1 MSSRVTKKT
10 TDFQHLLRVSAES
23 RRYPFP
29 ERAAIWEERLQMHL
43 KDLDSVLEAPAKGDM
58 LTLPPKAK
66 LEIVPPPASAAAPSA
81 QSHDIAFA
89 SAREIATR
97 VRRHALSPFE
107 VARAFVE
114 RADEQRALRA
124 FITLRPETVLREARQ
139 LETRLQAGEDL
150 GPLAGVPV
158 AVKDLA
164 RVKGYPFT
172 CGTKAMPGEEAVS
185 DAEVVAKLRAAGALI
200 IGTTNLHELAYGV
213 TSANAHF
220 GHVVNPIA
228 PSHVPGGSSGGSA
241 SAVAAGLATLAV
253 GTDTGGSIRIPAAC
267 CGIVGFKGTH
277 EAVSRAGVWPL
288 ADTLDHIG
296 PLTRS
301 VADAALAFEVMAGL
315 PSGCIGSKVIGQPRL
330 VRPGPFFYDVLD
342 DPIRTR
348 IEAVLD
354 KLHGAGA
361 RLEERRIEG
370 MQLAPAAQFV
380 TICAEA
386 CQANWTLLTE
396 HADGISPDVR
406 LRLEVGQFIGA
417 IDYIKAQRLR
427 RQLRDSMI
435 AALVDADVLVL
446 PTLPLSIPEQGTS
459 VIELGGKK
467 IPLPGAMTRLTGPF
481 NSSGMP
487 ALSIPCGT
495 DSSGLPVSLQLV
507 GRPGADATV
516 LAVGKWAESVLAG

>member
-1 MSSRVTKKT
+1 MSKT

-43 KDLDSVLEAPAKGDM
+43 KDLDSVLRASAPGDM

-66 LEIVPPPASAAAPSA
+66 LEIVPPSGTAAAPSKH
-81 QSHDIAFA
+81 SDDLAFA
-89 SAREIATR
+89 SAGEIATR
-97 VRRHALSPFE
+97 VRRHELSPFE

-114 RADEQRALRA
+114 RADAQRALHA

-164 RVKGYPFT
+164 RVKGYPLT
-172 CGTKAMPGEEAVS
+172 CGTKAMPGDEAS
-185 DAEVVAKLRAAGALI
+185 GDADVVVKLRAAGALI

-220 GHVVNPIA
+220 GHVVNPTA
-228 PSHVPGGSSGGSA
+228 PGHVPGGSSGGSA
-241 SAVAAGLATLAV
+241 SAVAAGLAAIAV

-277 EAVSRAGVWPL
+277 EVVSRAGVWAL

-296 PLTRS
+296 PLARS
-301 VADAALAFEVMAGL
+301 VTDAALGFEVMAGL
-315 PSGCIGSKVIGQPRL
+315 PSGCISQKVIGQPRL
-330 VRPGPFFYDVLD
+330 VRPAPFFYDTLD
-342 DPIRTR
+342 DAIRSR

-354 KLHGAGA
+354 RLQGAGA
-361 RLEERRIEG
+361 RLEERRIDAIE
-370 MQLAPAAQFV
+370 LAPAAQFMTLCV
-380 TICAEA
+380 EA
-386 CQANWTLLTE
+386 CQSNWALLIE

-417 IDYIKAQRLR
+417 IDYVKAQKLR
-427 RQLRDSMI
+427 RQLRDNMI
-435 AALVDADVLVL
+435 GALKDADVLVL
-446 PTLPLSIPEQGTS
+446 PTLAVSIPKQGIS
-459 VIELGGKK
+459 VIEFGGRKV
-467 IPLPGAMTRLTGPF
+467 PLAGTMTRLTGPF
-481 NSSGMP
+481 NSAGMP

-495 DSSGLPVSLQLV
+495 DSGGLPVALQLV

-516 LAVGKWAESVLAG
+516 LAVGKWVESVLAG